1 MSWLGTDKKKLIYQ
15 GLPVLTLN
23 KVSVKYM
30 CKYLSRVLSGNYN
43 GFYLILCT
51 FQDNDE
57 DKLEE
62 DELPE
67 WKREPPKVD
76 LSKLDPKKPE
86 EMLQMSKKG
95 RSLMMFAT
103 VAGEYVIR
111 DIHSIDLL
119 HFSDLILKLQW
130 NLCNLTPEFSDIL

>member
-1 MSWLGTDKKKLIYQ
+1 MVLHFDCPDDARFPGKLR
-15 GLPVLTLN
+15 L
-23 KVSVKYM
+23 
-30 CKYLSRVLSGNYN
+30 
-43 GFYLILCT
+43 YLIPNLSQNKKDIKC
-51 FQDNDE
+51 FQVTMF
-57 DKLEE
+57 KS
-62 DELPE
+62 
-67 WKREPPKVD
+67 PPKVD
-76 LSKLDPKKPE
+76 LSKLDPKNPE

-130 NLCNLTPEFSDIL
+130 NLCNPTPKFSDIL